1 MNLKNNSFVRNLY
14 KKAYFLSRRGLQEL
28 DLVFTPFVEV
38 RFSKLNQED
47 KVSFL
52 ELLENNDMDLMDWII
67 NEKPTPREFNNIVIQ
82 VKDYLKHERK

>member
-1 MNLKNNSFVRNLY
+1 VNSNLY

-28 DLVFTPFVEV
+28 DLVLTPFVEE

-67 NEKPTPREFNNIVIQ
+67 NEKPTPKEFNNIVIQ

>member
-1 MNLKNNSFVRNLY
+1 MDSNLY

-47 KVSFL
+47 KASFL

>member
-1 MNLKNNSFVRNLY
+1 MDSNLY
-14 KKAYFLSRRGLQEL
+14 KKAYSLSRRGLQEL
-28 DLVFTPFVEV
+28 DLVFTPFVEE
-38 RFSKLNQED
+38 RFSELNQED

-52 ELLENNDMDLMDWII
+52 ELLDNNDVDLMDWII

>member
-1 MNLKNNSFVRNLY
+1 MDSNLY

-47 KVSFL
+47 KASFL

-67 NEKPTPREFNNIVIQ
+67 NEKPTPREFNNIVTQ

>member
-1 MNLKNNSFVRNLY
+1 MDSNLY

-28 DLVFTPFVEV
+28 DLVLIPFVEE

-67 NEKPTPREFNNIVIQ
+67 NEKLTPKKFNNIVIQ

>member
-1 MNLKNNSFVRNLY
+1 MNSNLY

-28 DLVFTPFVEV
+28 DLVLTPFVEE
-38 RFSKLNQED
+38 RFSKLNQEH

-67 NEKPTPREFNNIVIQ
+67 NEKRTPREFNNIVIQ

>member
-1 MNLKNNSFVRNLY
+1 MDSNLY
-14 KKAYFLSRRGLQEL
+14 KKAYFLSRGGLQEL
-28 DLVFTPFVEV
+28 DLVLTPFVEV
-38 RFSKLNQED
+38 RFSELNQED

-67 NEKPTPREFNNIVIQ
+67 NEKQTPREFNNIVIQ

>member
-1 MNLKNNSFVRNLY
+1 MNSNLY

-38 RFSKLNQED
+38 RFSELNQED

-67 NEKPTPREFNNIVIQ
+67 NENPTPKEFNNIVIQ

>member
-1 MNLKNNSFVRNLY
+1 MDSNLY

-67 NEKPTPREFNNIVIQ
+67 NEKPTPKEFNNIVIQ

>member
-1 MNLKNNSFVRNLY
+1 VDSNLY

-28 DLVFTPFVEV
+28 DLVLTPFVEE

>member
-1 MNLKNNSFVRNLY
+1 MNSNLY

-28 DLVFTPFVEV
+28 DLVLTPFVEV
-38 RFSKLNQED
+38 RFSELNQED

-52 ELLENNDMDLMDWII
+52 ELLENNDIDLMDWII
-67 NEKPTPREFNNIVIQ
+67 NEEQIPKEFNNIVIQ

>member
-1 MNLKNNSFVRNLY
+1 MDSNLY

-67 NEKPTPREFNNIVIQ
+67 NEKPTPREFNNIVIY
-82 VKDYLKHERK
+82 KNYLIAIISKMRFVVRM

>member
-1 MNLKNNSFVRNLY
+1 VDSNLY

-28 DLVFTPFVEV
+28 DLVLTPFVEV

-52 ELLENNDMDLMDWII
+52 ELLENNDMDLMDRII
-67 NEKPTPREFNNIVIQ
+67 NEKPTPKKFNNIVIQ

>member
-1 MNLKNNSFVRNLY
+1 MDSNLY

-28 DLVFTPFVEV
+28 DLVLTPFVEL
-38 RFSKLNQED
+38 RFSELNLED

-67 NEKPTPREFNNIVIQ
+67 NEKPTLKEFNNIVIQ

>member
-1 MNLKNNSFVRNLY
+1 MDSNLY

-67 NEKPTPREFNNIVIQ
+67 NEKQTPREFNNIVIQ
-82 VKDYLKHERK
+82 VKNYLKHERK

>member
-1 MNLKNNSFVRNLY
+1 MDSNLY

-28 DLVFTPFVEV
+28 DLVLTPFVEL
-38 RFSKLNQED
+38 RFSELNQED

-52 ELLENNDMDLMDWII
+52 ELLENNDMDLIDWII
-67 NEKPTPREFNNIVIQ
+67 NEKPTPKEFNNIVIQ

>member
-1 MNLKNNSFVRNLY
+1 MDSNLY

-28 DLVFTPFVEV
+28 DLVLTPFVEV
-38 RFSKLNQED
+38 RFSELNQED

-67 NEKPTPREFNNIVIQ
+67 NEKPTLKEFNNIVIQ

>member
-1 MNLKNNSFVRNLY
+1 MNSNLY

>member
-1 MNLKNNSFVRNLY
+1 MDSNLY

-67 NEKPTPREFNNIVIQ
+67 NEKPTPKKFNNIVIQ

>member
-1 MNLKNNSFVRNLY
+1 MDSNLY

-28 DLVFTPFVEV
+28 DLVLTPFVEV
-38 RFSKLNQED
+38 RFSELNQED

-67 NEKPTPREFNNIVIQ
+67 HEKPTPKEFNNIVIQ

>member
-1 MNLKNNSFVRNLY
+1 MDSNLY

-82 VKDYLKHERK
+82 VKDYLKNERK

>member
-1 MNLKNNSFVRNLY
+1 MDSNLY

-67 NEKPTPREFNNIVIQ
+67 NENPIPREFNNIVIQ
-82 VKDYLKHERK
+82 VKDYLKRERK

>member
-1 MNLKNNSFVRNLY
+1 MNSNLY

-28 DLVFTPFVEV
+28 DLVLTPFVEE

>member
-1 MNLKNNSFVRNLY
+1 MDSNLY

-47 KVSFL
+47 KISFL

>member
-1 MNLKNNSFVRNLY
+1 MDSNLY

-28 DLVFTPFVEV
+28 DLVFTPFVEE
-38 RFSKLNQED
+38 RFSELNQED

-52 ELLENNDMDLMDWII
+52 ELLDNNDVDLMDWII
-67 NEKPTPREFNNIVIQ
+67 NEKPTPWEFNNIVIQ

>member
-1 MNLKNNSFVRNLY
+1 MDSILY

-28 DLVFTPFVEV
+28 DLVFTPFVEE
-38 RFSKLNQED
+38 RFSELNQED

-52 ELLENNDMDLMDWII
+52 ELLDNNDVDLMDWII

-82 VKDYLKHERK
+82 VKDYLKNERK

>member
-1 MNLKNNSFVRNLY
+1 MDSNLY

-28 DLVFTPFVEV
+28 ALVFTPFVEV

>member
-1 MNLKNNSFVRNLY
+1 MDSNLY

-28 DLVFTPFVEV
+28 DLVFTPFVEE
-38 RFSKLNQED
+38 RFSELNQED

-52 ELLENNDMDLMDWII
+52 ELLDNNDVDLMDWII

-82 VKDYLKHERK
+82 VKDYLKYERK

>member
-1 MNLKNNSFVRNLY
+1 MNSNLY

-47 KVSFL
+47 KDSFL

>member
-1 MNLKNNSFVRNLY
+1 MDSNLY

-28 DLVFTPFVEV
+28 DLVFTPFVEE
-38 RFSKLNQED
+38 RFTELNQED

-52 ELLENNDMDLMDWII
+52 ELLDNNDVDLMDWII

-82 VKDYLKHERK
+82 VKDYLKNERK

>member
-1 MNLKNNSFVRNLY
+1 MDSNLY

-47 KVSFL
+47 KISFL

-67 NEKPTPREFNNIVIQ
+67 NEKPTPREFNNIVTQ

>member
-1 MNLKNNSFVRNLY
+1 MDSNLY

-52 ELLENNDMDLMDWII
+52 ELLENNDRDLMDWII

>member
-1 MNLKNNSFVRNLY
+1 VDSNLY

>member
-1 MNLKNNSFVRNLY
+1 MDSNLY

-28 DLVFTPFVEV
+28 DLVLTPFVEE

-47 KVSFL
+47 KISFL

-67 NEKPTPREFNNIVIQ
+67 NEKPTPKEFNNIVIQ

>member
-1 MNLKNNSFVRNLY
+1 
-14 KKAYFLSRRGLQEL
+14 L
-28 DLVFTPFVEV
+28 DLVFTPFVEE
-38 RFSKLNQED
+38 RFTELNQED

-52 ELLENNDMDLMDWII
+52 ELLDNNDVDLMDWII

>member
-1 MNLKNNSFVRNLY
+1 MDSNLY

-28 DLVFTPFVEV
+28 DLVLTPFVEL
-38 RFSKLNQED
+38 RFSELNQED

-67 NEKPTPREFNNIVIQ
+67 NEKPTLKEFNNIVIQ

>member
-1 MNLKNNSFVRNLY
+1 MDSNLY

-28 DLVFTPFVEV
+28 DLVLTPFVEV

-67 NEKPTPREFNNIVIQ
+67 NEKPTPKEFNNIVIQ